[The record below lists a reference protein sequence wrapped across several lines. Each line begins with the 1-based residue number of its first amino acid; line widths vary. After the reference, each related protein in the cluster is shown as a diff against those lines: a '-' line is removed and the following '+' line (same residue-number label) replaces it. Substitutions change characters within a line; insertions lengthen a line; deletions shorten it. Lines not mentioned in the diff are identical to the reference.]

1 MVYPFFAFFFFP
13 CPSTKVL
20 LLGAGESGKSTFG
33 KQLKMLNKGALADR
47 EKAIYRKGEEG
58 LDLIAVEEWYAS
70 VACWADVRAAL

>member
-1 MVYPFFAFFFFP
+1 MFYTYFHSARLYDGAPFICVFFSP

-58 LDLIAVEEWYAS
+58 LD
-70 VACWADVRAAL
+70 